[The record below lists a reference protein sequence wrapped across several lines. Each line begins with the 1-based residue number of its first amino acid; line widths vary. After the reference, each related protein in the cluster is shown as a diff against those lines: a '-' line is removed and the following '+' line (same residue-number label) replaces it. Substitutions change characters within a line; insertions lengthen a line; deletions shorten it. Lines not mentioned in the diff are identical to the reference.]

1 MDIREAIM
9 ARMLEIAEGVE
20 EITVAYRN
28 VKTVADT
35 YLPAFI
41 VLEGDEEADDNDPP
55 KRGPMSVRR
64 VQMTPQIVIASGAKP
79 EDIGTELNG
88 LRVAVIKAILSDTQ
102 LRDLT
107 LDSTGVRYDGFESD
121 LVLGRTMLGQMAV
134 RFRLTYKFD
143 PNDL

>member
-9 ARMLEIAEGVE
+9 VRMLEIAEGVE
-20 EITVAYRN
+20 EIAAAYRN
-28 VKTVADT
+28 IKTVADT
-35 YLPAFI
+35 KLPALI
-41 VLEGDEEADDNDPP
+41 VNEGDEEADDNDPP

-64 VQMTPQIVIASGAKP
+64 VVMTPQIVIASGATP
-79 EDIGTELNG
+79 EDVGTELNG

-121 LVLGRTMLGQMAV
+121 LFLGRTMMGQMAV
-134 RFRLTYKFD
+134 RFRLTYQFN